1 MYAAELNV
9 DAALPPED
17 PSVVVFMS
25 SESDSRVLREFFN
38 RRLWGDRPLR
48 WMLSM
53 GDVLLNGLGVMND
66 ASGVD
71 VVEDDCD
78 VDDEIGNV
86 IPFEMWRS

>member
-38 RRLWGDRPLR
+38 RRL
-48 WMLSM
+48 
-53 GDVLLNGLGVMND
+53 
-66 ASGVD
+66 
-71 VVEDDCD
+71 
-78 VDDEIGNV
+78 
-86 IPFEMWRS
+86 